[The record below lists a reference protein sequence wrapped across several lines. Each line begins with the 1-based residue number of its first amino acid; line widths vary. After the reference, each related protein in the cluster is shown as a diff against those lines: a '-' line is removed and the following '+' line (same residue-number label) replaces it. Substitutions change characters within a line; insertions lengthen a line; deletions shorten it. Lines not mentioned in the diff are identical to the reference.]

1 MIRAL
6 RRFLDD
12 IQPLFEKGG
21 RLERFAALYEA
32 ADTFAF
38 GPGDVTRGSP
48 HIRDA
53 IDVKRVMTTVVLAVL
68 PCAVMGMYNVGHQA
82 NLALAQLGLE
92 AASGWR
98 GDLLVSLGIGFDP
111 SSIWA
116 CLWHGALYFL
126 PIYLVTMAAG
136 GFWEALFAGV
146 RNHEINEGF
155 LVTSMLYALIL
166 PATTPLWQ
174 VALGISFGVV
184 IGKEVFGGTGK
195 NFLNPALT
203 GRAFLY
209 FAYPGS
215 QSGEAV
221 WVPVDGYTGAT
232 ALARAAQDGLAGITS
247 TGLTWTDAFI
257 GNLQG
262 SIGETSVLACL
273 IGAAFLVY
281 TRIASWRIMLSVL
294 IGMVATVLVFN
305 VLGRDGHPY
314 LAVPWY
320 WHAVIGGYAFGL
332 VFMATD
338 PVSASMTR
346 AGQWVYG
353 IVIGLTVAIVR
364 VLNPAYPEG
373 MMLAI
378 LLGNVTAPVIDYCVT
393 KVNVRRRRRRIEAA

>member
-6 RRFLDD
+6 RKFLDD
-12 IQPLFEKGG
+12 IEPMFVKGG
-21 RLERFAALYEA
+21 RFERFAALYEA
-32 ADTFAF
+32 MDTFMFLPDA
-38 GPGDVTRGSP
+38 VASRSP
-48 HIRDA
+48 HVRDA
-53 IDVKRVMTTVVLAVL
+53 LDVKRLMTTVVLAVL
-68 PCAVMGMYNVGHQA
+68 PCALMGMYFIGYNSNVAMAEMGFQ
-82 NLALAQLGLE
+82 

-98 GDLLVSLGIGFDP
+98 GQLLTTLGIGFDP
-111 SSIWA
+111 KNPLA
-116 CLWHGALYFL
+116 CFLHGALYFL
-126 PIYLVTMAAG
+126 PIYIVTLAAG
-136 GFWEALFAGV
+136 GFWESLFAGV

-155 LVTSMLYALIL
+155 LVTSMLFALTL

-209 FAYPGS
+209 FAYPAG
-215 QSGEAV
+215 QSGDAV

-232 ALARAAQDGLAGITS
+232 ALARAAEGGLPAVTDS
-247 TGLTWTDAFI
+247 GLTWMDAFV
-257 GNLQG
+257 GNMQG
-262 SIGETSVLACL
+262 SIGETSALACL
-273 IGAAFLVY
+273 IGAVILIY

-294 IGMVATVLVFN
+294 LGMIATVLVFN
-305 VLGRDGHPY
+305 FAGRDGHPY

-320 WHAVIGGYAFGL
+320 WHAVLGGYAFGL

-378 LLGNVTAPVIDYCVT
+378 LIGNVSAPLIDYGVV
-393 KVNVRRRRRRIEAA
+393 KLNVRKRARRYGSD

>member
-1 MIRAL
+1 MRPL
-6 RRFLDD
+6 RRLLDD
-12 IQPLFEKGG
+12 IQPLFVKGG

-32 ADTFAF
+32 LDTFAYT
-38 GPGDVTRGSP
+38 PADVTRGSP

-53 IDVKRVMTTVVLAVL
+53 IDVKRVMITVVLAVL
-68 PCAVMGMYNVGHQA
+68 PCAVFGMYNTGHQA
-82 NLALAQLGLE
+82 NLALAQLGLD
-92 AASGWR
+92 AAGGWR
-98 GDLLVSLGIGFDP
+98 GETLAAFGIGVDP
-111 SSIWA
+111 ANLWD

-126 PIYLVTMAAG
+126 PIYLVTMLAG
-136 GFWEALFAGV
+136 GFWETIFSAT

-155 LVTSMLYALIL
+155 LVTSMLFALTL
-166 PATTPLWQ
+166 PASIPLWQ

-209 FAYPGS
+209 FAYPA
-215 QSGEAV
+215 QSSGDAV

-232 ALARAAQDGLAGITS
+232 ALARAAQDGLEGVTAG
-247 TGLTWTDAFI
+247 GLTWTDAFI
-257 GNLQG
+257 GHMQG
-262 SIGETSVLACL
+262 SIGETSVIACL

-294 IGMVATVLVFN
+294 LGMIGTVTLINFF
-305 VLGRDGHPY
+305 GRYGGHPY
-314 LAVPWY
+314 LDLPWY
-320 WHAVIGGYAFGL
+320 WHAVLGGYAFGL

-338 PVSASMTR
+338 PISASMTR

-353 IVIGLTVAIVR
+353 VVIGLAVSIIR

-378 LLGNVTAPVIDYCVT
+378 LFGNVTAPLIDYAVV
-393 KVNVRRRRRRIEAA
+393 KVNIRRRAQRHAA